1 MIVKFNNK
9 ELLKILNSIFTI
21 TGISVTVIDID
32 RNEVKGVGNKDSY
45 CEHLANFLGEARTL
59 CYECDTALLEK
70 CRKSKKMEYHI
81 CHAGLCDFAMPL
93 IKDDVLAGYILM
105 GRVRLK
111 NSLYNQK
118 YNFQDDDLLNKLF
131 YELPVF
137 SNEQIVA
144 VAQLMHYILFNNAIT
159 IERDNASEVIGDYIR
174 NNIHK
179 KLTVDSIC
187 KEFGMSKNALYDLFN
202 KSLNMPVNQLI
213 IDTRVRM
220 AKNLLLKTNKSI
232 GRIAQEVGVGNQTYF
247 CKMFK
252 KETGQS
258 PKEYRQNKR

>member
-1 MIVKFNNK
+1 MIIRFNNK
-9 ELLKILNSIFTI
+9 ELLKILESIFTI
-21 TGISVTVIDID
+21 TGISITVIDVD
-32 RNEVKGVGNKDSY
+32 RNEVKGVGYEDSY
-45 CEHLANFLGEARTL
+45 CDHLVNFLGEGGTL
-59 CYECDTALLEK
+59 CYDCDTALLER

-93 IKDDVLAGYILM
+93 IKDDVIAGYVLM

-118 YNFQDDDLLNKLF
+118 YNFQDDGLLNKLF

-137 SNEQIVA
+137 SSEQIEA
-144 VAQLMHYILFNNAIT
+144 VAQLMHYILFDHAIT
-159 IERDNASEVIGDYIR
+159 IERDNATEAISDYIK

-179 KLTVDSIC
+179 KITVDSIC

-202 KSLNMPVNQLI
+202 KNISLPVNQLI
-213 IDTRVRM
+213 INIRVNK
-220 AKNLLLKTNKSI
+220 AKNLLRNTDKPI
-232 GRIAQEVGVGNQTYF
+232 GQIAQEVGVGNQTYF

-252 KETGQS
+252 KETGKS
-258 PKEYRQNKR
+258 PKEYRQDKR